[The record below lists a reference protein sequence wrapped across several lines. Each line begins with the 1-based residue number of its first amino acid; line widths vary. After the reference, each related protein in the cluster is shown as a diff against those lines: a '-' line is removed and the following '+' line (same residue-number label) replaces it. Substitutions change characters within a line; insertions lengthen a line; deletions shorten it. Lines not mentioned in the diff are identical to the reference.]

1 MMYDIRYNI
10 VSTEY
15 QHSDRYPINSISCFK
30 PKPVDKHSK
39 LPPMALIAAGGPV
52 YELSMLNL
60 ETGDVQSHI
69 SVNDDQQ

>member
-1 MMYDIRYNI
+1 
-10 VSTEY
+10 
-15 QHSDRYPINSISCFK
+15 
-30 PKPVDKHSK
+30 
-39 LPPMALIAAGGPV
+39 MALIAAGGPV